1 MHIDFGYIL
10 TTAPGRGI
18 KLETVPFKMTPEF
31 VRVLGGSPESPS
43 FLRFKKQMVKGLQ
56 ALNTEAAKLILL
68 V

>member
-43 FLRFKKQMVKGLQ
+43 FLRFKK
-56 ALNTEAAKLILL
+56 
-68 V
+68 